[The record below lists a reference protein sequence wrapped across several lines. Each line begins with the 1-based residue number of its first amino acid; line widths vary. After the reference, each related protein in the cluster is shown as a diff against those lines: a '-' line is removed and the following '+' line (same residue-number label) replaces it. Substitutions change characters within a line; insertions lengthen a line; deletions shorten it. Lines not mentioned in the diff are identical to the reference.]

1 MATKPIPIFEEL
13 VRTIGRLPDPVPRF
27 DFTLGWADDYDKLFS
42 NEFSER
48 SGIFELATKSLRT
61 GRALLVGRG
70 GSAKSVILARVA
82 REAIEKGI
90 LPFIVSLKG
99 WVGTSYADWKSLSNQ
114 NEQIAFLFER
124 FGISGSH
131 PRDAD
136 ALLRARQRLILVDGL
151 NEVDSAVGQQII
163 NALDDYARSA
173 INTGIIVS
181 DRLVRRDLL
190 RPERWNLALVLPLTT
205 EQIESVVTKHLGDA
219 AGFRHAPSDAKA
231 LLSTPYFLNA
241 FLQNGRFSVTESG
254 QMEEF
259 FRTHALSEKDLATAS
274 AAAFTVYRDSTRT
287 FAYETFAEVAG
298 ADTAR
303 RLVEAGAIVRHGQ
316 TAFFDH
322 HLKHDYLASR
332 FVVRNRQTWGADTF
346 NTLTFHGSSFE
357 TIAMAMEQIGD
368 RETADLFLRE
378 LYDWNIYGAG
388 YSIAE
393 GREEKVSAE
402 MRTIILAMFAERQW
416 DIVVATSN
424 RARDTLRLFKTD
436 LARTFWRAAN
446 LQDVFRALEKV
457 QTEDPRFAA
466 WRTLFSTPAGTA
478 ASDRAVAQLGDKDSV
493 LGWTAANV
501 LKRLKL
507 SERQQEDVRH
517 FVSTN
522 RAVAVRWRA
531 IHVLGSFPSTPNL
544 LVVRDQLGSEVSR
557 LRFGATRSLVE
568 MAAFGEKELGERI
581 FEAIADRVALIRE
594 YPSVLGELE
603 RVLLIDVGR
612 APRWWAFVAAIP
624 IERLR
629 SQGGTQDDEVR
640 WTRLITNLVAVYGAK
655 TADGD

>member
-1 MATKPIPIFEEL
+1 MATRAVQIVEEL
-13 VRTIGRLPDPVPRF
+13 ARTIERLPDPQPRF
-27 DFTLGWADDYDKLFS
+27 EFTLGWADNYDRLFDG
-42 NEFSER
+42 EFSDR
-48 SGIFELATKSLRT
+48 TGIFELATKGLRT
-61 GRALLVGRG
+61 GRTLLVGRG

-82 REAIEKGI
+82 REAIGKGI

-99 WVGTSYADWKSLSNQ
+99 WTGASYVAWKILSNH

-124 FGISGSH
+124 FGISKMH

-136 ALLRARQRLILVDGL
+136 ALLLERQRLVVVDGL

-173 INTGIIVS
+173 INTGVIVS
-181 DRLVRRDLL
+181 DRLVRRTLL
-190 RPERWNLALVLPLTT
+190 RPERWNLALVLQLSAAQVETVV
-205 EQIESVVTKHLGDA
+205 EQHLGNAAALRDA
-219 AGFRHAPSDAKA
+219 PPDAKA
-231 LLSTPYFLNA
+231 LLTTPYFLNA
-241 FLQNGRFSVTESG
+241 YLQNRRFSLTESG

-259 FRTHALSEKDLATAS
+259 FRQHALTEENLDS
-274 AAAFTVYRDSTRT
+274 AAAAAFSVYRDSTRT
-287 FAYETFAEVAG
+287 FQYDAFAEIAG
-298 ADTAR
+298 ADSAR
-303 RLVEAGAIVRHGQ
+303 RLVESGAIIQQGKV
-316 TAFFDH
+316 AFFDH

-332 FVVRNRQTWGADTF
+332 FVVRNPPRWNGDTF

-357 TIAMAMEQIGD
+357 TIAMMMEQISD
-368 RETADLFLRE
+368 QETADRLVRE

-424 RARDTLRLFKTD
+424 RARDTLRLFKTEVARRF
-436 LARTFWRAAN
+436 LAARGLADVFEELNKVHTKDARFVAWRA
-446 LQDVFRALEKV
+446 
-457 QTEDPRFAA
+457 
-466 WRTLFSTPAGTA
+466 LFSTAPG
-478 ASDRAVAQLGDKDSV
+478 SVPGDREVEQLGDKDSV

-507 SERQQEDVRH
+507 NERHQETVRW
-517 FVSTN
+517 FVSPD
-522 RAVAVRWRA
+522 REVAVRWRA

-544 LVVRDQLGSEVSR
+544 LLLREQLSSSVSR

-568 MAAFGEKELGERI
+568 MAALGSKELAERI
-581 FEAIADRVALIRE
+581 FETIADRVRFVRE
-594 YPSVLGELE
+594 YPNVLGELE
-603 RVLLIDVGR
+603 RVLFIDAAR
-612 APRWWAFVAAIP
+612 APGWWPFVAATP

-629 SQGGTQDDEVR
+629 LEGGTQEDEIR
-640 WTRLITNLVAVYGAK
+640 WMRLISDLVAIYGEKAG
-655 TADGD
+655 DGR